1 MTTATVHSELVPFLP
16 WPEFYAMIM
25 EEWRQSEHVAMIG
38 PTGQGKT
45 NLAALLLPLR
55 QFRVILG
62 TKPVDEN
69 LDRFVTEFNYKRYE
83 TWPMGRKDDAE
94 KFPRRLIWP
103 QARSIKAGDHQAA
116 VLGHALEVIYLQ
128 GGWCVYVDELWVLC
142 QLLGLT
148 KYIKTYLL
156 QARSLKI
163 SLMVATQRPAW
174 VPLEVY
180 DQSTHLFFWGDN
192 DDTNL
197 NRVAGIG
204 SLDRR
209 IIVEVIRDLDPDRH
223 EVLYMNTRARKM
235 FRTIPPEVVTRKEV
249 TTK

>member
-1 MTTATVHSELVPFLP
+1 MMAG
-16 WPEFYAMIM
+16 
-25 EEWRQSEHVAMIG
+25 EWKQSEHVAMIG

-55 QFRVILG
+55 QYRTILG
-62 TKPVDEN
+62 TKPEDEN
-69 LDRFVTEFNYKRYE
+69 LDRFVSEFNYKRFE

-94 KFPRRLIWP
+94 KSPRRLIWP
-103 QARSIKAGDHQAA
+103 AARSIKAGEYQAA
-116 VLGHALEVIYLQ
+116 VLGHAMESIYLQ
-128 GGWCVYVDELWVLC
+128 GGWCVYIDELWVLC

-148 KYIKTYLL
+148 KYVKTYLL

-197 NRVAGIG
+197 HRVSGIG

-209 IIVEVIRDLDPDRH
+209 IIVDVIRDLDPTKH
-223 EVLYMNTRARKM
+223 EVLYMNTRARTM
-235 FRTIPPEVVTRKEV
+235 FRTIPPEIVTPQQLSARQRKEV
-249 TTK
+249 SK